1 MAKHKHGFKT
11 VKALRRM
18 QNGEEDEEEDEDDA
32 SVADTKF
39 VMRCGKCDFKWTP
52 SWNRRN
58 QEDADAEEDIE
69 TNDISVIEAEE

>member
-1 MAKHKHGFKT
+1 M
-11 VKALRRM
+11 KALRKI
-18 QNGEEDEEEDEDDA
+18 QNGDEVEEEDT

-58 QEDADAEEDIE
+58 QEDADAEKDTE
-69 TNDISVIEAEE
+69 TNDISEIEADE